1 MEAITRNQRLKK
13 IIDENGE
20 AGPALKTAKP
30 VSSSRT
36 QGTSNGGQTLTSAP
50 PKKTPANDHDLLTE
64 INKLREKV
72 VVQDDSEKTLRLQIS
87 QLGRFLQEE
96 KQKNRALKGE

>member
-1 MEAITRNQRLKK
+1 
-13 IIDENGE
+13 
-20 AGPALKTAKP
+20 

-36 QGTSNGGQTLTSAP
+36 QGTSNGEQTLTPAAP
-50 PKKTPANDHDLLTE
+50 KTTPVNVHDLLTE

-72 VVQDDSEKTLRLQIS
+72 AVQDESEKTLRLQIS
-87 QLGRFLQEE
+87 QLGRNLQEE